1 MRLRKRKWM
10 DPLIEE
16 NKDFLL
22 DGERLIEF
30 LNKDNLIL
38 EIGSGKGG
46 FIYQMALNN
55 PQYEYL
61 GIEVN
66 NLVLAIALKTYK
78 DKMPLNLHFVLN
90 DINALLENIKDNSIK
105 DIYLNFSDPWI
116 KKRQNKRRLT
126 YPSILKKYYR
136 ILKKGGRIYFK
147 TDNELFFNDSI
158 TYFKES
164 PFEIE
169 LIDDDYILS
178 KDDVE
183 TEYEHKFRAEGKKI
197 KKIMVRKGDK
207 EWI

>member
-66 NLVLAIALKTYK
+66 NLVLAIAIKTYK